1 MTRCAWASQRNWGSG
16 IEGLGPRA
24 ESEVSAGLVCLAA
37 ASLAGILGFML
48 LELLGSAKGKIAPYA
63 LFLFVYIKNIILII
77 IVIICIYIYIYIGSN
92 LFDLSLRR
100 RAAAGPGL
108 ASTSSTR
115 FRPKMAWRR
124 TWPGAER
131 KPRVDFGRRWF
142 RLFHVADRTVSK
154 GGDCAIDLLSRR
166 QRSGPCE
173 VSILKSDWM
182 KAIAVGG
189 LTRDSL

>member
-1 MTRCAWASQRNWGSG
+1 MLSRGFLGGNPWIHAPGAPWLR
-16 IEGLGPRA
+16 EGQNCPLCPFPLCIHKKHNINNN
-24 ESEVSAGLVCLAA
+24 SNY
-37 ASLAGILGFML
+37 M
-48 LELLGSAKGKIAPYA
+48 
-63 LFLFVYIKNIILII
+63 YIH
-77 IVIICIYIYIYIGSN
+77 IYIGSN

>member
-77 IVIICIYIYIYIGSN
+77 IVIICIYIYI
-92 LFDLSLRR
+92 
-100 RAAAGPGL
+100 
-108 ASTSSTR
+108 
-115 FRPKMAWRR
+115 
-124 TWPGAER
+124 
-131 KPRVDFGRRWF
+131 
-142 RLFHVADRTVSK
+142 
-154 GGDCAIDLLSRR
+154 
-166 QRSGPCE
+166 
-173 VSILKSDWM
+173 
-182 KAIAVGG
+182 
-189 LTRDSL
+189 